1 MSKVSLFSAGL
12 GRRCKTCVSR
22 FGPIISTKAILD
34 KATNRC
40 KGYGFVD
47 FESPTSALAAVNEL
61 QAQGIQAQMARQA
74 EQDPTN
80 LYIANLPHSVKESD
94 LESMFSAYGQVTQ
107 SPPTPHL
114 TSTEVCVSSGHLHQD
129 SERLKPDEQR
139 SGVCEVRQAGRLSI
153 FVTAAL
159 FVQDGE

>member
-107 SPPTPHL
+107 SSPTPHL